1 MKKWCA
7 LTSVLLFVIGQVW
20 SQTTISGKVVS
31 VESGN
36 PVDGANIRVDH
47 SLAGCSTNAKGEFI
61 LRNLPEG
68 THELRVT
75 HVSYAP
81 RSVTVKSGESQ
92 VVVQLENSYINIGQ
106 VVVTGTGTHRRMKDS
121 PVPVSVITAQD
132 IREANLSTM
141 EEFSYGNMKSWDAE
155 GRQFQFNAARPKN
168 LLDIALKRWTPEN
181 PTNDYPKI
189 RLNGTNYGMTDFWLH
204 DASYLKINNIS
215 LTYQLPAKWLR
226 RTGFVDRAELF
237 GSITNVYTFTSYPGP
252 NPESFNRADKIAG
265 AAVDYTAYPQTRT
278 YNIGIKLS
286 VK

>member
-92 VVVQLENSYINIGQ
+92 VVVQYRSGCSHRNGNTPADERQPGAGIGY
-106 VVVTGTGTHRRMKDS
+106 
-121 PVPVSVITAQD
+121 
-132 IREANLSTM
+132 
-141 EEFSYGNMKSWDAE
+141 YGS
-155 GRQFQFNAARPKN
+155 G
-168 LLDIALKRWTPEN
+168 
-181 PTNDYPKI
+181 
-189 RLNGTNYGMTDFWLH
+189 
-204 DASYLKINNIS
+204 
-215 LTYQLPAKWLR
+215 
-226 RTGFVDRAELF
+226 
-237 GSITNVYTFTSYPGP
+237 YPGSQP
-252 NPESFNRADKIAG
+252 LDHGRSID
-265 AAVDYTAYPQTRT
+265 
-278 YNIGIKLS
+278 
-286 VK
+286 